1 MLPGNQEAIEA
12 WNTVLF
18 DKFSKQRATVSGAL
32 APLGERAMALRTP
45 PRDGRVVDIG
55 CGFGD
60 TTLALA
66 TRCREVVGV
75 DAAEQFLEVARR
87 EAAGFPNVS
96 YQVCDVEEHVVGGPY
111 DYVFARMGTMFFN
124 QPVFALRNMREAC
137 NPGATLNM
145 VVWRKKAAN
154 ECWAIAEQVAI
165 DLVGEQDKGDNITC
179 GPGPFSMASP
189 DLVSDQ
195 LHAAGWR
202 DPVFARSD
210 GLYRI
215 GATVDDA
222 IDFAISL
229 GPAGEVMRLA
239 GELAVAKRDQ
249 IVANLRDAFAPYAK
263 PDGVWLGAS
272 TWIVSATAP

>member
-18 DKFSKQRATVSGAL
+18 EKFSKHRPTVSGAL
-32 APLGERAMALRTP
+32 APFGERAMAVHP
-45 PRDGRVVDIG
+45 PPAHGRAVDIG

-60 TTLALA
+60 TTVELAK
-66 TRCREVVGV
+66 RCAAVVGI

-87 EAAGFPNVS
+87 EAAGIPNVS

-124 QPVFALRNMREAC
+124 QPVFALRNMRKAC
-137 NPGATLNM
+137 VPGAKLNM

-154 ECWAIAEQVAI
+154 ECFAIAEQAVI
-165 DLVGEQDKGDNITC
+165 DVVGEQEKGDNITC

-202 DPVFARSD
+202 DPVFTRSD
-210 GLYRI
+210 ADYRI
-215 GATVDDA
+215 GGTIDEA
-222 IDFAISL
+222 IDFAVAI
-229 GPAGEVMRLA
+229 GPAGEVYRLA
-239 GELAVAKRDQ
+239 GDAAREHHDQ
-249 IVANLRDAFAPYAK
+249 IVANLRAGFAPYAR
-263 PDGVWLGAS
+263 PDGVWLPAS